1 MKTNPFRQP
10 LMHDAYARA
19 VSEFHSRAPIF
30 FTPSG
35 SPAPNSIANFFWRGY
50 RGKTTENWNR
60 ANKNTVA
67 YAHYCAGR
75 DIAAGKHQAE

>member
-35 SPAPNSIANFFWRGY
+35 SPVPNSIANFFWRGY
-50 RGKTTENWNR
+50 
-60 ANKNTVA
+60 

-75 DIAAGKHQAE
+75 HIAAGKHQAE